1 MSTPIA
7 KKDDVSI
14 FSSLS
19 ISQQQCISPTP
30 ENMIIHNDTTNNVIK
45 ISNRVFEATT
55 SIGYKLFLH
64 LSIYLILQYFITFNI
79 TTIITIITIRIKTNS
94 RRSILL
100 NTRIL

>member
-19 ISQQQCISPTP
+19 ISQQQNISPTP

-55 SIGYKLFLH
+55 SIGYKTLLH
-64 LSIYLILQYFITFNI
+64 SLIYYNSLILCNFQYHYYYYY
-79 TTIITIITIRIKTNS
+79 
-94 RRSILL
+94 
-100 NTRIL
+100 